1 MKKLIEGIKD
11 FRKTKRPGL
20 LEHFD
25 NIALAQ
31 KPDAILVAC
40 SDSRVAPNL
49 FASTSPGDMFV
60 VRNIGNIIPPYKADM
75 TETSILSVFE
85 FGLTNLPIKDI
96 IICGHSNCGAMHAIL
111 NDKIEFEGIS
121 KWLASAKD
129 AKSAVTLLP
138 AGSNN
143 EEKANAISKLSIL
156 RQIDHLKTYPMIQ
169 QRLQQGDLKLHG
181 WYFDIKNADVYTYDF
196 SNQKYTLIE

>member
-20 LEHFD
+20 LKHFD

-31 KPDAILVAC
+31 KPDTILVAC

-60 VRNIGNIIPPYKADM
+60 LRNIGNIIPPYKSEM
-75 TETSILSVFE
+75 HETSVLSMFE
-85 FGLTNLPIKDI
+85 FALTNLPIKDI

-111 NDKIEFEGIS
+111 NDKIEFEGIDR
-121 KWLASAKD
+121 WLTSAKD
-129 AKSAVTLLP
+129 AKSALKLLP
-138 AGSNN
+138 AGAGA

-156 RQIDHLKTYPMIQ
+156 RQIDNVKTYPIVQ
-169 QRLQQGDLKLHG
+169 KRLQQGDLNMHG
-181 WYFDIKNADVYTYDF
+181 WYFDIKNADIYSYDF
-196 SNQKYTLIE
+196 SKHQYFLIE